1 MNGSPPKIVRID
13 LLKESNRYKT
23 PPNKIKANKT
33 TNIH

>member
-1 MNGSPPKIVRID
+1 MNGSPTKIVRID

-23 PPNKIKANKT
+23 SPNKNKANKT